1 NGALNYVRCLARLA
15 LELGPERGSLAPA
28 FWRRRP
34 EILRRI
40 DMLRRNPHAH
50 APRLGRGTAW
60 TVIVLAAAACV
71 AVAGVGPL
79 RSAAEEPATPAAA
92 AVNAPAAT
100 ADRYGDPLP
109 AGALARLGTTRWRHG
124 APITFVAFG
133 PEGQTLITAGQDNTI
148 RLWDLATGKEI
159 RRFAWP

>member
-60 TVIVLAAAACV
+60 TVTVLAAAACV

-79 RSAAEEPATPAAA
+79 RSAADDPKLAQAGPEAKDK
-92 AVNAPAAT
+92 AVT
-100 ADRYGDPLP
+100 DLYGDPLP
-109 AGALARLGTTRWRHG
+109 AGALARLGTTRWQHG
-124 APITFVAFG
+124 TNVTFVAFG
-133 PEGQTLITAGQDNTI
+133 PDGKTL
-148 RLWDLATGKEI
+148 L
-159 RRFAWP
+159 